1 MTVIDDATGRRRGW
15 FVAAET
21 LAAAAGAFG
30 QWCARFGVPKSLYVD
45 RHSIYRCDRD
55 PTAEE
60 LRAGEDPVTQFGRA
74 MRELAVELILARS
87 PQAKGR
93 VERSNGVLQD
103 RLVKELALAGVAGI
117 DAANAWLASS
127 GYWEKLDDRFA
138 VEAAED
144 VDAHRPLVSVL
155 ADVLCV
161 KERRSVG
168 LDACVQWSGRVL
180 QLTDAGGALRS
191 VEVWERFDA
200 GGTLTLWGDGRR
212 LAWVELDDAAR
223 AAKAKAKRL
232 ARKKRPIVNNKPFKP
247 NARQRI
253 NLGRPKPT
261 ATAATATAATAAMT
275 ATTKSVTQPRETGPR
290 GNLRTAG

>member
-1 MTVIDDATGRRRGW
+1 VIDDATGRRRGW
-15 FVAAET
+15 FVEAET
-21 LAAAAGAFG
+21 TAAAMGAFG
-30 QWCARFGVPKSLYVD
+30 QWCARFGVPRSLYVD

-60 LRAGEDPVTQFGRA
+60 LRAGELPVTQFGRA

-103 RLVKELALAGVAGI
+103 RLVKELALAGVAGV
-117 DAANAWLASS
+117 DAANAWLDAT
-127 GYWEKLDDRFA
+127 GYWEKLDARFA
-138 VEAAED
+138 VEAAEED
-144 VDAHRPLVSVL
+144 VDAHRPLVSVP

-168 LDACVQWSGRVL
+168 PDACVQWSGRVL
-180 QLTDAGGALRS
+180 QLTDAAGALRS
-191 VEVWERFDA
+191 VEVWERFDGHGDA

-223 AAKAKAKRL
+223 QAKAKAKRL
-232 ARKKRPIVNNKPFKP
+232 ARKKKPIVNNKPFKP

-253 NLGRPKPT
+253 DLGRPK
-261 ATAATATAATAAMT
+261 AAAAAATTVA
-275 ATTKSVTQPRETGPR
+275 KSVTEPREIEPR
-290 GNLRTAG
+290 GSLRTAR